1 MKTRIAVA
9 CLILALVVPASL
21 QAQQADVDGRFVS
34 QRAELEVRTFTLRQ
48 LAPMDAAS
56 LVSPYIVSPDGG
68 VFAPGNGVTRA
79 ITVRETARVLA
90 RIDSVLAMLDRPR
103 PTVRL
108 RFQLIAAQEQGG
120 ERDPRIASLD
130 STLRDLFR
138 FQSYRLLAQTAV
150 AVGEWKEFAQSF
162 GAEDQQLYLS
172 GVINAVTTDADSARV
187 SLEVAL
193 SRPPVTGDLRTD
205 RNPASG
211 ARVLSTGLSIP
222 IGQTVVLGSGASGK
236 GVQALILVVT
246 PELQGTTRR

>member
-1 MKTRIAVA
+1 MKMRTASA
-9 CLILALVVPASL
+9 CLLLAMAPPASL
-21 QAQQADVDGRFVS
+21 QAQQAVVDGRFVS

-68 VFAPGNGVTRA
+68 VYAPNNGGARA

-108 RFQLIAAQEQGG
+108 RFQLIAAQEQG

-138 FQSYRLLAQTAV
+138 FRSYRLLAQTAV

-187 SLEVAL
+187 SLEVTL

-236 GVQALILVVT
+236 AIQALILVVT
-246 PELQGTTRR
+246 PELQGTTKR